1 MTRERLGSDN
11 EESGRTTLYVGIVLG
26 MAMIVGL
33 TMFAGG
39 MAGAVD
45 DTATDDTATDMDD
58 SVSSTSGSADEAE
71 TADSSGTDGQ
81 SGNASVTVA
90 QDNDQDSN
98 QTVAINVSGAE
109 NGSTEIAIDQGSIQA
124 SEQATNA
131 TAEA

>member
-11 EESGRTTLYVGIVLG
+11 KESGRTTLYVGIVLG

-39 MAGAVD
+39 MAGAV
-45 DTATDDTATDMDD
+45 DDTATDMDD

-81 SGNASVTVA
+81 SGNASVTVD

-98 QTVAINVSGAE
+98 QTVAINVSGVE
-109 NGSTEIAIDQGSIQA
+109 NGSTEISIDQGSVQA